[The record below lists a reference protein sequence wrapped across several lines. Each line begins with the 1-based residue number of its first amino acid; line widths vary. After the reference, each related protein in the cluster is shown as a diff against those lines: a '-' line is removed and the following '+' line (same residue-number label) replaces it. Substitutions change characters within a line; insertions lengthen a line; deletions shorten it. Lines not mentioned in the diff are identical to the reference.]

1 MGGKNITYILHNR
14 FYHALL
20 HLKLCWTENSKI
32 LCSVA
37 SDRVIYGWNI
47 DNSTILFQVSRH
59 TDLITD
65 FISIDHLNL
74 FATSSMD
81 RRIVVWSA
89 TTRRVKGVFI
99 GHLRGVKSL
108 SCFDSTLLSGT
119 VYNRRFI
126 CFPYFITIRLLPFIA
141 LLLLFFFRFFYS
153 SSTLLFLFFIPF
165 LFFFF
170 FFFFSLYYDL
180 LNFISLF
187 FSP

>member
-37 SDRVIYGWNI
+37 SDRVIYGWDI

-65 FISIDHLNL
+65 FISIDQLNL

-99 GHLRGVKSL
+99 GHQRGVKSL
-108 SCFDSTLLSGT
+108 SCFDSTLLSGA
-119 VYNRRFI
+119 VYNWCFI
-126 CFPYFITIRLLPFIA
+126 CLSYFIITTMIRLLSSFAASRLLHLYFI
-141 LLLLFFFRFFYS
+141 S
-153 SSTLLFLFFIPF
+153 SS
-165 LFFFF
+165 
-170 FFFFSLYYDL
+170 S
-180 LNFISLF
+180 
-187 FSP
+187 

>member
-126 CFPYFITIRLLPFIA
+126 CFPYFITVRLLPFIA
-141 LLLLFFFRFFYS
+141 LLLLFFFLYS
-153 SSTLLFLFFIPF
+153 TFSLLLLLLLLLLSLLLLLLLLFL
-165 LFFFF
+165 L
-170 FFFFSLYYDL
+170 
-180 LNFISLF
+180 
-187 FSP
+187 